1 MLKYGF
7 TLFKSQKM
15 KFKNINSVLF
25 LAASLAAGH
34 VAAQS
39 THFSG
44 WSAALGGSVVDGNLK
59 INELNQGQAGNLG
72 RTKIVA
78 TFDAGYSMPLN
89 DKWALGMG
97 ASYDLSESRILDV
110 VLLNGKVK
118 NHSALYLQPT
128 LLLTPNTAAFAK
140 VGYHSAVLV
149 GEGGLFSQAGGFSE
163 SIHGTGLGLGLKS
176 YINNDVFVQ
185 FEVLS
190 TKFKSKSVSL
200 GDALTPAKA
209 SLTSMNV
216 SLGYQFN

>member
-1 MLKYGF
+1 
-7 TLFKSQKM
+7 M

-97 ASYDLSESRILDV
+97 NIEPSEAWCKGTAERGDLAMLQWLRVHQEPPCPWSEAGCMSIAAARGHLSVVQWLHEQGAPLLPSRV
-110 VLLNGKVK
+110 EC
-118 NHSALYLQPT
+118 S
-128 LLLTPNTAAFAK
+128 LLL
-140 VGYHSAVLV
+140 
-149 GEGGLFSQAGGFSE
+149 
-163 SIHGTGLGLGLKS
+163 
-176 YINNDVFVQ
+176 
-185 FEVLS
+185 
-190 TKFKSKSVSL
+190 KSV
-200 GDALTPAKA
+200 
-209 SLTSMNV
+209 
-216 SLGYQFN
+216 